1 MKRRPPRST
10 RTDTLFPY
18 TTLFRSGAAIGRDD
32 EIGAET
38 SRVRLH
44 QNMNPLRLAAAA
56 GRIPHRP
63 TRRIAGGDRNNAFA
77 RLQGDVGH
85 SLRRGIEPVERAVAE
100 RIDLDGIDE
109 RSSLRLLD
117 RRSEEHTSE
126 LQSLMRISYAGCC

>member
-1 MKRRPPRST
+1 
-10 RTDTLFPY
+10 
-18 TTLFRSGAAIGRDD
+18 
-32 EIGAET
+32 
-38 SRVRLH
+38 
-44 QNMNPLRLAAAA
+44 MNPLRLAAAA

-109 RSSLRLLD
+109 RASLRLLD
-117 RRSEEHTSE
+117 RLAVEIGRAAVREKVGTEGVSSVADG
-126 LQSLMRISYAGCC
+126 SLKKKQTK

>member
-1 MKRRPPRST
+1 
-10 RTDTLFPY
+10 
-18 TTLFRSGAAIGRDD
+18 
-32 EIGAET
+32 
-38 SRVRLH
+38 
-44 QNMNPLRLAAAA
+44 MNPLRLAAAA

-117 RRSEEHTSE
+117 RFAVGGAHPGYRRRGASNSVMERSSKCWRRGHSDWGRPGCGDDRRSEEHTSE
-126 LQSLMRISYAGCC
+126 LQSLMRTSYAVFCLK